1 MKNNIPQTDNFS
13 GERYVSRQTQTK
25 RRNRR
30 ASTLGWRFTIV
41 RNYVRH
47 DRGFRTFEEALAY
60 KYKYLKEISPDSN
73 DVNVQGEVQQE
84 AQATVTGV
92 QQCEEDCTSLGDQ
105 IQ

>member
-1 MKNNIPQTDNFS
+1 MENNIPQTDNFS
-13 GERYVSRQTQTK
+13 GERYVSRQTQSK
-25 RRNRR
+25 RRNKPID
-30 ASTLGWRFTIV
+30 SLGWRFTIV

-47 DRGFRTFEEALAY
+47 DCGFRTFEETVAY

-92 QQCEEDCTSLGDQ
+92 QQCEEDCTSLGD
-105 IQ
+105 

>member
-1 MKNNIPQTDNFS
+1 MKNNIPQKDNFS